1 MSASPYTVRNYHPS
15 DYDNYVKFK
24 TAAAKLPSG
33 GESGT
38 PEAIREI
45 LHRPGYCPEQDL
57 LVAIASGEIIG
68 ATEIVPELASGR
80 VILNYFILP
89 EHGGRGLEEP
99 FFNQAIRRG
108 KELGTKAVRVN
119 IRQENTAARRILPE
133 LGFRQVKRYLE
144 LKLSLAEV
152 EIPDT
157 AAGPYSVQYL
167 QPGDEEE
174 LAHLQNRCFADNWE
188 YNPNTAEEI
197 AESLDQSRSL
207 PEDVLLIYDAGK
219 PAGYCWTKI
228 EGGTGGKA
236 ENTGRIHMLGVDRDY
251 RNRGLGRIAL
261 FRGLSYLKSRGARIV
276 ELTVDRDNAD
286 ALSLYRSA
294 GFKEWASS
302 LWYEKTIDQPRRA
315 ETGASMP

>member
-1 MSASPYTVRNYHPS
+1 MSASPYTVRNYRPS

-33 GESGT
+33 GESRT

-68 ATEIVPELASGR
+68 ATEIVPELASDR

-89 EHGGRGLEEP
+89 EHGGQGLEEP
-99 FFNQAIRRG
+99 LFNQAVRRG
-108 KELGTKAVRVN
+108 KELGAKAARVN
-119 IRQENTAARRILPE
+119 VRQENTAAQRLLLE
-133 LGFRQVKRYLE
+133 LGFRKVKRYLE
-144 LKLSLAEV
+144 LKLSLAGV

-157 AAGPYSVQYL
+157 AAGTYSVEHL
-167 QPGDEEE
+167 QPGDEEK
-174 LAHLQNRCFADNWE
+174 LAQLQNRSFADNWE

-197 AESLDQSRSL
+197 TESLEQSRSL

-219 PAGYCWTKI
+219 PVGYCWTKI
-228 EGGTGGKA
+228 EGVTGGK
-236 ENTGRIHMLGVDRDY
+236 EEITGRIHMLGVDRDY
-251 RNRGLGRIAL
+251 RNRGLGRMAL
-261 FRGLSYLKSRGARIV
+261 FGGLSYLESRGVRIV
-276 ELTVDRDNAD
+276 ELTVDSANAS
-286 ALSLYRSA
+286 ALTLYRSA

-302 LWYEKTIDQPRRA
+302 LWYEKTID
-315 ETGASMP
+315 